1 MPSPSSPLYWIAL
14 GDIHNAI
21 GTLPRIPELA
31 DAAGIIVSGDLTNLG
46 EAGDAAAIMDALR
59 ATGKRV
65 WAQIGN
71 MDKPGVNDW
80 LNGQGCNLHCQVLE
94 LTAGVGMFG
103 VGGSTIT
110 PFNTPSEFSEEQ
122 YSAWLDTAW
131 KKAQSFPH
139 TLLVSHNP
147 PKDTACDVIPGGIHV
162 GSQAVRDF
170 IAQAQPEVCICGHIH
185 EARATDSI
193 GRTQIVNPG
202 AFADGGYVV
211 LTWDQNALEAQLCT
225 L

>member
-1 MPSPSSPLYWIAL
+1 MPSPSPAQYWIAL

-21 GTLPRIPELA
+21 DNLSRIPELPG
-31 DAAGIIVSGDLTNLG
+31 AAGIIVSGDLTNV
-46 EAGDAAAIMDALR
+46 GDAADATPILGALR
-59 ATGKRV
+59 ATGKPV

-71 MDKPGVNDW
+71 MDKPGVNSW
-80 LNGQGCNLHCQVLE
+80 LSGLGCNLHCQKHE
-94 LTAGVGMFG
+94 LAPDVAMFG

-110 PFNTPSEFSEEQ
+110 PFNTPSEFPEEQ
-122 YSAWLDTAW
+122 YAAWLEEVWTEVA
-131 KKAQSFPH
+131 SFPH
-139 TLLVSHNP
+139 TVLVSHNP

-170 IAQAQPEVCICGHIH
+170 VSARQPEICICGHIH

-193 GRTQIVNPG
+193 GRTRIVNPG

-211 LTWDQNALEAQLCT
+211 LTLENNVLDARLAV

>member
-1 MPSPSSPLYWIAL
+1 MPSPEMYWIAL
-14 GDIHNAI
+14 GDIHAAI
-21 GTLPRIPELA
+21 DNLARIPELPG
-31 DAAGIIVSGDLTNLG
+31 AAGILVSGDLTNLG
-46 EAGDAAAIMDALR
+46 EAADAAVIMDALK
-59 ATGKRV
+59 ATGKPV

-71 MDKPGVNDW
+71 MDMPGVNDW
-80 LNGQGCNLHCQVLE
+80 LDGQGCNLHCRVLE
-94 LTAGVGMFG
+94 LTDGLAVFG

-110 PFNTPSEFSEEQ
+110 PFKTPSEFSEEQ
-122 YSAWLDTAW
+122 YSDWLTTAW
-131 KKAQSFPH
+131 GKAQSAPH
-139 TLLVSHNP
+139 SVLVSHNP

-170 IAQAQPEVCICGHIH
+170 ITQAQPEICICGHIH

-211 LTWDQNALEAQLCT
+211 LTLAGNKLEARLCT